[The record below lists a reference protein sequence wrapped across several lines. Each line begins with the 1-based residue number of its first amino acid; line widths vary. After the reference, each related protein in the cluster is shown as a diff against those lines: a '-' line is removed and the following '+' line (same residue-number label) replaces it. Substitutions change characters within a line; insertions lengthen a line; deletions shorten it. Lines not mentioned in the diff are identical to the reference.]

1 MWQKNVSVF
10 FSFLSPSPF
19 RQNTGKKTI
28 SPLPSNFSL
37 ISVFT
42 FTTSISSHHFPPTP
56 AVLFTW
62 PPLSLSYPFFQS
74 VIGSCSLFIASH
86 QSSTF
91 LSPYCSTSALTPHP
105 PSLSS
110 LSLSPSFSHSFSPAK
125 SALGALSLLLLPLSV
140 HLLSHFGQVINMED
154 CVPLRHWVFFC
165 NFYLLFHLFSLS
177 SQPQDCFSFVFT
189 YCMSDYLFSYS
200 PTFLYFFALPTFSR
214 NQIDVIGLGI
224 RWKASRI
231 NIWKLL
237 DGVHILTE
245 FCCCLRF
252 TSRSAITKVR
262 QEGDSRR
269 EAGGQIQIKGILLGT
284 SPRKKSN
291 TADDSDF

>member
-10 FSFLSPSPF
+10 FSILSPSPF

-125 SALGALSLLLLPLSV
+125 SALGALSLFLLPLSV

-200 PTFLYFFALPTFSR
+200 PTVFFFFLLSQHSLEIKLTL
-214 NQIDVIGLGI
+214 LGWVLDE
-224 RWKASRI
+224 RLQGSTSENCWMEFTYCCLLLSKVYKQKCYNKGASRG
-231 NIWKLL
+231 W
-237 DGVHILTE
+237 
-245 FCCCLRF
+245 F
-252 TSRSAITKVR
+252 
-262 QEGDSRR
+262 
-269 EAGGQIQIKGILLGT
+269 
-284 SPRKKSN
+284 
-291 TADDSDF
+291 